1 MPRISSRLPNSSG
14 NSKKDIVTAARQFFS
29 EYSYLGT
36 SMNDIAQKLNI
47 TKAALYY
54 HFSGKVELYKK
65 VLDEVWSDLMKT
77 ISLAIKEASPQKK
90 LYSLIKG
97 YLDFMAREKN
107 LIKALMVKVAPHD
120 SHIIGHIAS
129 IREQIINLVQ
139 PIIAEALSTREP
151 AKKVDS
157 RNLASLLINTMD
169 GLILEYSFFNKKIE
183 SKKIA
188 NMIMSAFLLN
198 FS

>member
-1 MPRISSRLPNSSG
+1 MPRINPGSTNSPGSSKEHILA
-14 NSKKDIVTAARQFFS
+14 AARQFFS

-36 SMNDIAQKLNI
+36 SMSDIAQKLNI

-54 HFSGKVELYKK
+54 HFSGKAEIYKK
-65 VLDEVWSDLMKT
+65 VLDEVWSDLRQT
-77 ISLAIKEASPQKK
+77 ISQAMEQSSPQQK
-90 LYSLIKG
+90 LSNLIKG
-97 YLDFMAREKN
+97 YLDFVSREKN
-107 LIKALMVKVAPHD
+107 LIKALMVKITPHD
-120 SHIIGHIAS
+120 SQIMDHIAS

-139 PIIAEALSTREP
+139 PIIAEALSNKESV
-151 AKKVDS
+151 KKADS
-157 RNLASLLINTMD
+157 RNLASLLINLMD

-183 SKKIA
+183 SEKIA